1 MHVLFMQAITMGPST
16 EMIQAQ
22 VLAVAQSVLGSA
34 PDVQQPLM
42 AAGLDSLGAVEL
54 RNSLQTRF
62 SLQDLP
68 ATLIFDHPSV
78 SAISA
83 YLTGEYSA
91 PPKSKCLH
99 LQ

>member
-1 MHVLFMQAITMGPST
+1 MQATTMGPST
-16 EMIQAQ
+16 EIIQAQ

-34 PDVQQPLM
+34 PDLDQPLM

-62 SLQDLP
+62 ALQDLP

-83 YLTGEYSA
+83 NLTGYNS
-91 PPKSKCLH
+91 PPPGFNCLH
-99 LQ
+99 LPM